1 MEVVTFSVFI
11 NSEGKI
17 SQILAD
23 ETSLNFIKRRLP
35 FSQLFGIE
43 NRAAIEEFLSAIQS
57 GQQPAGIRIQTSIQN
72 IERQVYLS
80 GSLVGQY
87 CLLSGMVAAETV
99 SDAYFSDLMKINNEQ
114 MNTLR
119 TVIKELVKT
128 KQQPI
133 DQSALY
139 ELTEV
144 NNELMELQRKVSQ
157 QNATL
162 DRHLKQIRFLNQ
174 MNTEFQYSDSLQQT
188 FEIVTQYAR
197 DLYPNSGGLLYLYR
211 SDIEMFEQRSQ
222 WGERETCVTTLSE
235 MNQAALIE
243 ELKGLGKIQEI
254 QEKIKNALSQECL
267 FLAIPGPDWIV
278 GLLQIYP
285 FHSLNPKDN
294 FRVQYQEAFLQSAG
308 LAISNMQ
315 MREWLRYDAI
325 MDPLTGLYNRR
336 FLDQQLERE
345 VSRAVRQRSLVS
357 VVMMDL
363 DHFKQ
368 VNDLHGHHV
377 GDRLLTDFGRLLL
390 NSIRKEDYAAR
401 FGGDEFTLILPD
413 ATDEETH
420 FVIQRIEEGVLT
432 LIAELPEINFGFS
445 YGVATF
451 PDHGEDAKQVL
462 KMADHFLYEMK
473 RKKH

>member
-1 MEVVTFSVFI
+1 MEVASFSIFI

-17 SQILAD
+17 SQVLAD
-23 ETSLNFIKRRLP
+23 ETSLHFIKRKLP
-35 FSQLFGIE
+35 FSQLFGIK
-43 NRAAIEEFLSAIQS
+43 NQAAIEEFLSAIQA
-57 GQQPAGIRIQTSIQN
+57 GQQPDGIRIQTNLQN
-72 IERQVYLS
+72 IERQVVLS
-80 GSLVGQY
+80 GSLVGEHS
-87 CLLSGMVAAETV
+87 LLLGMMTSETV
-99 SDAYFSDLMKINNEQ
+99 SDAYFADLMEINNEQ

-119 TVIKELVKT
+119 VVIKELVKT
-128 KQQPI
+128 KQQSI

-144 NNELMELQRKVSQ
+144 NNELMELQRRVSQ
-157 QNATL
+157 QNAAL
-162 DRHLKQIRFLNQ
+162 DRHLKQIGFLNQ
-174 MNTEFQYSDSLQQT
+174 MSTELQYSDSLEQT

-197 DLYPNSGGLLYLYR
+197 DLYPNSGGVMYLYR
-211 SDIEMFEQRSQ
+211 SDIELFEQRSQ
-222 WGERETCVTTLSE
+222 WGERETCASTLGE
-235 MNQAALIE
+235 INQGALIE
-243 ELKGLGKIQEI
+243 ELKRLEEIQEI
-254 QEKIKNALSQECL
+254 QEKIEGALSQECL
-267 FLAIPGPDWIV
+267 FLAIPGQDWIV

-285 FHSLNPKDN
+285 YHSLNPRDA
-294 FRVQYQEAFLQSAG
+294 FRVQYQEAFLQSVG

-357 VVMMDL
+357 VVMIDL

-368 VNDLHGHHV
+368 VNDLHGHQI
-377 GDRLLTDFGRLLL
+377 GDRLLADFGRLLL

-413 ATDEETH
+413 ATDEETQH
-420 FVIQRIEEGVLT
+420 VIRRIEDGILGITNESPQVR
-432 LIAELPEINFGFS
+432 FGFS
-445 YGVATF
+445 YGIAAF

-462 KMADHFLYEMK
+462 KMADHFLYAMK